1 MVGCCRRRSGRR
13 SCCLPAERRTPPR
26 PWNPTQVSSFHSQV
40 VRMNM
45 FKGNEFAFES
55 AAARNA
61 DALKLLLGVS
71 TSSVWQNYELISTMW
86 PTNTGQCQAS
96 PGDPLGTPA
105 PNFLANTTLETY
117 IQGMV
122 PNVSSNCI
130 ECHNNAT
137 MTTPVASDFTYV
149 LQRAQ

>member
-1 MVGCCRRRSGRR
+1 
-13 SCCLPAERRTPPR
+13 
-26 PWNPTQVSSFHSQV
+26 
-40 VRMNM
+40 M
-45 FKGNEFAFES
+45 FKGNEFAFTS
-55 AAARNA
+55 ADERNA

-71 TSSVWQNYELISTMW
+71 SSSVWQYYELISTMW
-86 PTNTGQCQAS
+86 PTNTGQCQATA
-96 PGDPLGTPA
+96 GDPLGTPA

-137 MTTPVASDFTYV
+137 MTNAAASDFTYI
-149 LQRAQ
+149 LQRAK

>member
-1 MVGCCRRRSGRR
+1 
-13 SCCLPAERRTPPR
+13 
-26 PWNPTQVSSFHSQV
+26 
-40 VRMNM
+40 MNN
-45 FKGNEFAFES
+45 FKGNEFAFTS

-61 DALKLLLGVS
+61 DALKLLAGVNPN
-71 TSSVWQNYELISTMW
+71 SVWKNYELISTMW
-86 PTNTGQCQAS
+86 PASTGKCAPS
-96 PGDPLGTPA
+96 PGFPIGNPTPI
-105 PNFLANTTLETY
+105 FLANTTLETY

-137 MTTPVASDFTYV
+137 MTTPVPSDFTYI

>member
-1 MVGCCRRRSGRR
+1 
-13 SCCLPAERRTPPR
+13 
-26 PWNPTQVSSFHSQV
+26 
-40 VRMNM
+40 MNM
-45 FKGNEFAFES
+45 FKGNEFAFQS

-61 DALKLLLGVS
+61 DALQLLLGVNS
-71 TSSVWQNYELISTMW
+71 TSVWRNYELISTMW
-86 PTNTGQCQAS
+86 PTNTGKCQAA

-137 MTTPVASDFTYV
+137 MTNARASDFTYI